1 MSQPILAAS
10 DWPTNAELIADCHRL
25 GYVKDSDRV
34 LDATYGRGIWW
45 KQWKPAALTTHTDD
59 FLQLP
64 YPDRSFDAAT
74 YDPPYVSVGGRKTS
88 TLDDFNDRYGLH
100 HTPSSPA
107 ALQIVINDGLSAV
120 SAKVKPRGVVLV
132 KCMDYV
138 SSGRL
143 WLGTHYTLTHAL
155 NTLNMEVV
163 DRLEHVGRPRPQP
176 SGRRQVH
183 ARRNLSTLFVLRNP
197 K

>member
-1 MSQPILAAS
+1 VTQVILAA
-10 DWPTNAELIADCHRL
+10 DHWPSNAELIADCHRL
-25 GYVKDSDRV
+25 GYIKDDDKV
-34 LDATYGRGIWW
+34 LDATYGRGVWW
-45 KQWKPAALTTHTDD
+45 KQWRPDD
-59 FLQLP
+59 LMAHAGDFMSLP
-64 YPDRSFDAAT
+64 YADQSFDVAT
-74 YDPPYVSVGGRKTS
+74 FDPPYVSVGGRKTS

-100 HTPSSPA
+100 HTPSGPT
-107 ALQIVINDGLSAV
+107 ALQMVINDGLSAV
-120 SAKVKPRGVVLV
+120 SAKVKPRGIVLV

-138 SSGRL
+138 TSGKL

-155 NTLNMEVV
+155 NFLNMEVV
-163 DRLEHVGRPRPQP
+163 DRMEHVGRPRPQP